1 MEKSLFVTYIQKF
14 LSGIVLKIVTKLNGK
29 VDGKPPR
36 YRFKEML
43 TPKYSIT
50 GKWETLI
57 GDYKNVKADLVA
69 MDSELPL
76 KKRPSLG
83 QASGDIPK
91 SGMRKWLNETQMTTL
106 QTLEKLGKVIQLVKE
121 LFKDVVACI
130 TGVYENNEYLF
141 LFGLSTGQALVTDED
156 NVGIG
161 ARLEYGYLNENK
173 FGVADLWSNP
183 ATAKPKEDL
192 DRMFEQAD
200 GNISILMMD
209 RKTIKQ
215 IGASEQVRLLFAFKD
230 GVVADASKIPN
241 LSNDQ
246 VSEWLKNEY
255 SADVDIVERSI
266 ISEKNG
272 KQTKLTPWQE
282 GIIIGIPDK
291 NVGDLVW
298 AETAE
303 ANAPV
308 GGVEYATIEDYMLVS
323 MYRKNEPSVSEH
335 TRIQARVFPVITNVE
350 LIYQMDTKTIQA

>member
-1 MEKSLFVTYIQKF
+1 MEKSQFVTYIQKF
-14 LSGIVLKIVTKLNGK
+14 LTGLVLKIVTKLNGK

-43 TPKYSIT
+43 TPKFSIT
-50 GKWETLI
+50 GKWETVI
-57 GDYKNVKADLVA
+57 GNYKNVKADLVA
-69 MDSELPL
+69 MDSDLPL

-91 SGMRKWLNETQMTTL
+91 SGMRKWLNETQMTTI
-106 QTLEKLGKVIQLVKE
+106 QTLEKLGKAIQVVKE
-121 LFKDVVACI
+121 LFNDVGACI
-130 TGVYENNEYLF
+130 TGVYELNEFLF
-141 LFGLSTGQALVTDED
+141 LYGLSSGIALVTDEE

-161 ARLEYGYLNENK
+161 ARLEFGYLDENK
-173 FGVADLWSNP
+173 FGVSDLWSNP
-183 ATAKPKEDL
+183 ATAKPKENL
-192 DRMFEQAD
+192 DRMFDKAD

-209 RKTIKQ
+209 RKTVRQ
-215 IGASEQVRLLFAFKD
+215 LGASDQIRSLHAFKD
-230 GVVADASKIPN
+230 GIVVDVSKIPT
-241 LSNDQ
+241 LSNEQ
-246 VSEWLKNEY
+246 VAAWLKNEY
-255 SADVDIVERSI
+255 NVELDIVERTI
-266 ISEKNG
+266 TAEKNG

-303 ANAPV
+303 HNARV
-308 GGVEYATIEDYMLVS
+308 TGVEYAVVEDYMLLS
-323 MYRKNEPSVSEH
+323 MYRKNEPAVSEH